1 MVRTLM
7 GESSL
12 FDTHSMVVRNVC
24 EARRQGQGGARE
36 GDKRMGDEKRGKER
50 PRRKNAK
57 TKRRDKDKEENEEEK
72 KKRDNERRKERQK
85 DTERTTKKKKRK
97 EKKRGEWRDPL
108 HSTDQGFAAL
118 YVRRDQK
125 DPVHLA
131 PDLEPA
137 PLACSRVDRRQ
148 KSGLRVPGQPA
159 RAATRNVL

>member
-1 MVRTLM
+1 M
-7 GESSL
+7 
-12 FDTHSMVVRNVC
+12 
-24 EARRQGQGGARE
+24 GGA
-36 GDKRMGDEKRGKER
+36 K
-50 PRRKNAK
+50 
-57 TKRRDKDKEENEEEK
+57 KEEKTQEG
-72 KKRDNERRKERQK
+72 RRRKE
-85 DTERTTKKKKRK
+85 KRK

-148 KSGLRVPGQPA
+148 KGGLRVPGQPA
-159 RAATRNVL
+159 RAATSNVL

>member
-1 MVRTLM
+1 
-7 GESSL
+7 
-12 FDTHSMVVRNVC
+12 
-24 EARRQGQGGARE
+24 
-36 GDKRMGDEKRGKER
+36 MGDEKRGKER
-50 PRRKNAK
+50 PERKNAK

-72 KKRDNERRKERQK
+72 KEKDNERRKERRK
-85 DTERTTKKKKRK
+85 DTGRTTKKKKRK
-97 EKKRGEWRDPL
+97 EKKRRVEGPSAFHGSGLR
-108 HSTDQGFAAL
+108 GL

-148 KSGLRVPGQPA
+148 KGGLRVPGQPA